1 MIFAFAAELE
11 ELCLEGDSLVYCLL
25 TNTAVMRDRPYRA
38 FIESSGY
45 LYGRIETHCNGVR

>member
-25 TNTAVMRDRPYRA
+25 TNTAVMRDRLYRA

-45 LYGRIETHCNGVR
+45 LYGKIETHCNGVR